1 MSVFPLDLNAMYFFT
16 QVVEHKGFTAAGK
29 ALGIPTSRLS
39 RQVAQLERQL
49 NLRLLQRTSRRLQL
63 TDVGH
68 EVYQHC
74 VAMMQQAHQ
83 AQQVALRTLAEP
95 NGTVRFSVSPL
106 LADEVIAS
114 ILPTFMARF
123 PRVNVETHV
132 TARRVDLLEEG
143 LDFTLRGLGI
153 ANEAA
158 GLIQR
163 RLGTAKWLL
172 AASPVWLAR
181 HGAPATPQQLSDMPC
196 LLYPPQQGAPG
207 WRLYGP
213 ENAVINVPF
222 SPRLSSDN
230 LQVIL
235 HAALDGQG
243 ICGIPYYA
251 CRQALA
257 RGDLQEVLSG
267 WHPQNGELVLLYPS
281 RRGVPP
287 AVKALIE
294 FFCREIP
301 PLLDDR

>member
-1 MSVFPLDLNAMYFFT
+1 
-16 QVVEHKGFTAAGK
+16 
-29 ALGIPTSRLS
+29 
-39 RQVAQLERQL
+39 
-49 NLRLLQRTSRRLQL
+49 
-63 TDVGH
+63 
-68 EVYQHC
+68 
-74 VAMMQQAHQ
+74 
-83 AQQVALRTLAEP
+83 
-95 NGTVRFSVSPL
+95 
-106 LADEVIAS
+106 
-114 ILPTFMARF
+114 
-123 PRVNVETHV
+123 
-132 TARRVDLLEEG
+132 
-143 LDFTLRGLGI
+143 
-153 ANEAA
+153 
-158 GLIQR
+158 
-163 RLGTAKWLL
+163 
-172 AASPVWLAR
+172 
-181 HGAPATPQQLSDMPC
+181 QLSDMPC

>member
-83 AQQVALRTLAEP
+83 AQQAALRTLAEP

-207 WRLYGP
+207 WRLYRP

-257 RGDLQEVLSG
+257 RGIYKRCSAGGIHKMASWCCFTHHGVVC
-267 WHPQNGELVLLYPS
+267 H
-281 RRGVPP
+281 RR
-287 AVKALIE
+287 
-294 FFCREIP
+294 
-301 PLLDDR
+301 

>member
-1 MSVFPLDLNAMYFFT
+1 M
-16 QVVEHKGFTAAGK
+16 
-29 ALGIPTSRLS
+29 
-39 RQVAQLERQL
+39 
-49 NLRLLQRTSRRLQL
+49 
-63 TDVGH
+63 
-68 EVYQHC
+68 
-74 VAMMQQAHQ
+74 
-83 AQQVALRTLAEP
+83 
-95 NGTVRFSVSPL
+95 
-106 LADEVIAS
+106 
-114 ILPTFMARF
+114 
-123 PRVNVETHV
+123 NVETHV

-181 HGAPATPQQLSDMPC
+181 HDAPATPQQLSDMPC

-251 CRQALA
+251 CRRALA
-257 RGDLQEVLSG
+257 QGIYKRCSAGGIHKMASWCCFTHHGV
-267 WHPQNGELVLLYPS
+267 
-281 RRGVPP
+281 VPP